1 LFPLSPAL
9 PLSLRY
15 SSSGCGRKPASHT
28 DAASAAS
35 AAATIQFA
43 ENRNRFVEP
52 RQLLGH
58 SIAFPA

>member
-1 LFPLSPAL
+1 
-9 PLSLRY
+9 LSLRY
-15 SSSGCGRKPASHT
+15 SSSGCGGKPASHT